1 MKKSVLVLFFAAFL
15 SVAAFAQSIQ
25 EGVGHFYAQR
35 FQSARSTFEKL
46 IASNPNN
53 IEANYWLGQV
63 LLSQKNVAAA
73 RAHYEKTV
81 TASNN
86 APLLLVGLGHV
97 NLLQGKKAEARQQF
111 ETAINASR
119 GKKGSD
125 PLVLNAVG
133 RANVE
138 SYTEKDKAGDL
149 EYAIAKLNEAAQQ
162 APNNPDIY
170 LNLGNAYR
178 KSRMGN
184 SGGQAIQSYM
194 KAAQLN
200 PSLAVAPYRAA
211 MLYKTQVN
219 YNRPEAWTVVLD
231 NLNSA
236 VAADP
241 KFAPAYMELYTFHL
255 LGKKDFA
262 TAESFA
268 NKYIS
273 STDPSVENNYLKAQ
287 TVWLQNKFDEAITIA
302 KDIITQTNNNPN
314 PRVYRLMA
322 YSYMG
327 KKDTAAACNFV
338 NEFFG
343 KATEED
349 LLAQD
354 YILHAQTCARNN
366 ADMIMQDVSKAVELD
381 TIVSKKIAT
390 LRDFARE
397 AKTNNQRNLEATL
410 NKLAYNLEGA
420 DANIN
425 RLIGEIAVPY
435 YFGGS
440 FEKADSAAQAYA
452 TAAPDSIHGHYWSA
466 LARTAM
472 DSGTVSKGLAVGAY
486 EKVLAIA
493 ETDKSRFKSQ
503 GIRAAQT
510 LAVYYNNVK
519 EDRAAALAVIDR
531 GLTID
536 PGNASLQ
543 EFRKALQPK
552 GSGTNKSTG
561 TTQKSSSS
569 ANQAKD
575 TKVKTGDTKVKTEAG
590 KTKVK
595 KG

>member
-1 MKKSVLVLFFAAFL
+1 MKKSVLVLFFAAIL
-15 SVAAFAQSIQ
+15 SIAAMAQSIQ

-35 FQSARSTFEKL
+35 YQSARTTFEKL

-63 LLSQKNVAAA
+63 LIAQKNIAAA
-73 RAHYEKTV
+73 RSHYEKAV
-81 TASNN
+81 TSSNN

-97 NLLQGKKAEARQQF
+97 NLLEGKGPEARQQF

-125 PLVLNAVG
+125 PNVLNAIG

-138 SYTEKDKAGDL
+138 AYTEKDKLGDL
-149 EYAIAKLNEAAQQ
+149 NYAIAKLTEAAQA

-178 KSRMGN
+178 KSRAGN
-184 SGGQAIQSYM
+184 SGGLAIQNYM
-194 KAAQLN
+194 KAMQLN

-231 NLNSA
+231 NLNNA
-236 VAADP
+236 IAADP
-241 KFAPAYMELYTFHL
+241 KFAPAYMELYNYHL
-255 LGKKDFA
+255 LARRDFA
-262 TAESFA
+262 TAEGFA

-287 TVWLQNKFDEAITIA
+287 TVWLQNKFDDAISIA
-302 KDIITQTNNNPN
+302 KDIISQTNNAPN
-314 PRVYRLMA
+314 PRVYRLLA
-322 YSYMG
+322 YSYAG
-327 KKDTAAACNFV
+327 KKDTSTACTYV
-338 NEFFG
+338 NEFFT
-343 KATEED
+343 KSAEED

-354 YILHAQTCARNN
+354 YILHAQMCARNN
-366 ADMIMQDVSKAVELD
+366 ADLIMQDVSKAVELD
-381 TIVSKKIAT
+381 TITSKKIAT

-397 AKTNNQRNLEATL
+397 AKANNQRNLEATL

-435 YFGGS
+435 YFGGA
-440 FEKADSAAQAYA
+440 FDKADSAAQAYA

-466 LARTAM
+466 LARSAM
-472 DSGTVSKGLAVGAY
+472 DSGTVSKGLAVGPY
-486 EKVLAIA
+486 EKVLSIA
-493 ETDKSRFKSQ
+493 ETDKVRFKSQ
-503 GIRAAQT
+503 GVRAAQT

-519 EDRAAALAVIDR
+519 EDRAAALAVIQR
-531 GLTID
+531 GLDID
-536 PGNASLQ
+536 PGNSSLL
-543 EFRKALQPK
+543 EFQKALQPRQ
-552 GSGTNKSTG
+552 SGA
-561 TTQKSSSS
+561 TQKSSTS

-575 TKVKTGDTKVKTEAG
+575 TKVKAGNAKVKTDG
-590 KTKVK
+590 NKTKVK